1 MCHHTQLLQDW
12 VEARISYLLV
22 KCLTPE
28 PHPRL
33 SLISLVEKGHT
44 AACSHLTLNTAAP
57 PLVPLMFTH
66 AEPNIPSSL
75 VYNSSTPG
83 TPECPS
89 HPPLNRPGSAPNGR
103 PLVKFGGQHGKE
115 RMTEHGSLGE
125 FQKRHRVTEARP
137 AACSQR
143 WV

>member
-1 MCHHTQLLQDW
+1 M
-12 VEARISYLLV
+12 LV

-75 VYNSSTPG
+75 VYNSSTHLGLP
-83 TPECPS
+83 
-89 HPPLNRPGSAPNGR
+89 SAPLTF
-103 PLVKFGGQHGKE
+103 PSTDQGQHRMEDHLSSLAASTEKKE
-115 RMTEHGSLGE
+115 
-125 FQKRHRVTEARP
+125 
-137 AACSQR
+137 
-143 WV
+143 